1 MRKARRMA
9 LGRQYV
15 RFVPKKHNM
24 IDLSVI
30 QDITSKIAG
39 RAGWRVAPVAPKL
52 PLRQTLTIR
61 LSAGTARVLSGSWP
75 RCTMSISRARIRAK
89 PSFRGAK
96 ASAQC

>member
-61 LSAGTARVLSGSWP
+61 LSAGTARMRRRVGW
-75 RCTMSISRARIRAK
+75 SRIALFAK
-89 PSFRGAK
+89 VVFSNLP
-96 ASAQC
+96 